1 MNLPP
6 VKESIES
13 LESNDV
19 KYELYDKVR
28 IEPTDTR
35 YTSANSRPCVYLIY
49 VLSFLFVGLCLNY
62 LHTPISLTLIQ
73 FSE

>member
-6 VKESIES
+6 VKEAIES

-35 YTSANSRPCVYLIY
+35 YTSAYSSLY
-49 VLSFLFVGLCLNY
+49 VFNLCTSLKNVSLGNY
-62 LHTPISLTLIQ
+62 FGVELC
-73 FSE
+73 